1 MEQNER
7 TKKKPAVRTF
17 AERAAFSGD
26 LDRVLAALL
35 AGHCCAVRFRIHALA
50 EGAVVL
56 LPLFLVGSQFVVDP
70 AAGLGAVH
78 CQQLH
83 IWQNQRQD
91 GMKEEEEN
99 ARSVVS
105 PATRTEVHSCSSC

>member
-1 MEQNER
+1 MRWNQNER
-7 TKKKPAVRTF
+7 TKKKAAVRTF

-35 AGHCCAVRFRIHALA
+35 AGHCCAVRFRIHTLA

-56 LPLFLVGSQFVVDP
+56 LPLFLMGPQFVVDP

-78 CQQLH
+78 GQQLH
-83 IWQNQRQD
+83 IWENQRRD
-91 GMKEEEEN
+91 RMKGEEEE
-99 ARSVVS
+99 ARSAVYLTSTKGFLVF
-105 PATRTEVHSCSSC
+105 